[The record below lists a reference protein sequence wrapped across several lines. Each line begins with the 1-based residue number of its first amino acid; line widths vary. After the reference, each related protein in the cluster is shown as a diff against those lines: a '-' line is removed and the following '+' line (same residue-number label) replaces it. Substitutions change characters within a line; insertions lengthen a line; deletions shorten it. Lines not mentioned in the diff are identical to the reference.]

1 MVDDK
6 TKLLNMQFERLIHL
20 IVTMTVG
27 LATLIS
33 CLATI
38 ISENGLLLIVDGI
51 LIVLFFFY
59 ILHYRKLENEAQRWY
74 SNLDKIKEKA
84 D

>member
-1 MVDDK
+1 MVDEK

-27 LATLIS
+27 IATLIS

-38 ISENGLLLIVDGI
+38 ISQNNLLLIVDVV

-59 ILHYRKLENEAQRWY
+59 ILHYRKLENTTQNWY
-74 SNLDKIKEKA
+74 SNLEKIGKKP
-84 D
+84 